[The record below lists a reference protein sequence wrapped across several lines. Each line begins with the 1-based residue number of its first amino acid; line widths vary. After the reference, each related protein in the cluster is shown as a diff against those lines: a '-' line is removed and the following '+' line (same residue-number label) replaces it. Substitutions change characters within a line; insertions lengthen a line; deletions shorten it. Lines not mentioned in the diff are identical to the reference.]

1 MKEKHSLIWK
11 GGEIEVDTLGCKMIP
26 IFNLNGQKI
35 KPLHEPEWLSD
46 NSEDFNS
53 LPGILQ
59 NLKGEFPCVPFGINS
74 PIEELTKDWKKS
86 YSEDPYIVNEPHGYS
101 SNKNWDLIEKK
112 SNKLEFKIH
121 YPEKDLVNF
130 LVRTIRVKDDDPNK
144 IFCTLQVHVKEDCEL
159 PIGLHPMI
167 RIPKNMSKIKIKPG
181 HFQFGLNYPGLVLR
195 DKTLGAIGKEFTSLE
210 KVQGFNGNIVDLS
223 KPPFDGNFEDLFQLC
238 GIDGKMSLENFE
250 ENYKFDFSWNPNHF
264 SSVLMW

>member
-1 MKEKHSLIWK
+1 
-11 GGEIEVDTLGCKMIP
+11 
-26 IFNLNGQKI
+26 
-35 KPLHEPEWLSD
+35 
-46 NSEDFNS
+46 
-53 LPGILQ
+53 
-59 NLKGEFPCVPFGINS
+59 
-74 PIEELTKDWKKS
+74 
-86 YSEDPYIVNEPHGYS
+86 
-101 SNKNWDLIEKK
+101 
-112 SNKLEFKIH
+112 
-121 YPEKDLVNF
+121 
-130 LVRTIRVKDDDPNK
+130 
-144 IFCTLQVHVKEDCEL
+144 
-159 PIGLHPMI
+159 LHPMI

-264 SSVLMW
+264 SSVLMWVSNKGRAEYPWNSNHVTVGFEPITSAFGLSTQVSLNKENPISKRNVATSIKLFKDKPLYTDYSFSINTL